1 VIGFIQFFFHVD
13 LDHCYVSSVSL
24 ASSSRSYA
32 LSALALAGS
41 IVVLVS
47 PLVACSATAPMPPD
61 DLVSEDPQP
70 QKKPPTTNAT
80 EVTESDASTPDAP
93 PAPAACKTVAP
104 NNRCGLDPQCGCGA
118 NETCEVTNETTG
130 ATSCLTAGTTTL
142 GRNCTQTGDCLAGF
156 TCEYGACRPYC
167 TTPLSKCTVGGTDLC
182 VAIMGPDD
190 KPIAN
195 KNVCTIQCDPRNPG
209 PVCGTN
215 ACHWFAD
222 YYKPA
227 KVSDCNFGG
236 TVKAYDVACTST
248 SSCLPGLACIT
259 WPKALNGK
267 ECQQW
272 CRIGQ
277 TPTDC
282 PSGFTCKDYYGADAP
297 VINGVKEGLC
307 QD

>member
-1 VIGFIQFFFHVD
+1 
-13 LDHCYVSSVSL
+13 VSL
-24 ASSSRSYA
+24 ASFRRRHAVHAIA
-32 LSALALAGS
+32 LGASILA
-41 IVVLVS
+41 
-47 PLVACSATAPMPPD
+47 LVACSVTPPEVPD
-61 DLVSEDPQP
+61 DDLAGPNAQP
-70 QKKPPTTNAT
+70 SKKPPTTNNT
-80 EVTESDASTPDAP
+80 EVTQVDASVPDAP
-93 PAPAACKTVAP
+93 AAVACKTVAP

-130 ATSCLTAGTTTL
+130 ATSCLTAGGATL
-142 GRNCTQTGDCLAGF
+142 GRPCTQTGDCLAGL

-167 TTPLSKCTVGGTDLC
+167 TTPRSKCTVGGTDLC
-182 VAIMGPDD
+182 VEIMGPDS
-190 KPIAN
+190 KPILN
-195 KNVCTIQCDPRNPG
+195 KSVCTIQCDPRNPG

-222 YYKPA
+222 YYKPS

-236 TVKAYDVACTST
+236 TTKAYDVACVST
-248 SSCLPGLACIT
+248 SSCLPGHACIT
-259 WPKALNGK
+259 WPQALDKK

-277 TPTDC
+277 APSDC
-282 PSGFTCKDYYGADAP
+282 PSGFTCRDYYGVDAP